1 MCIGLTREES
11 YASSLGILWGR
22 IFYFFTLD
30 CLKVLGFIG
39 EESFA
44 SSMGMIFIREEFS
57 TSLLGMVF
65 LMCLIFRGKVF
76 YFLTEDSVLEV
87 LELLRKSLLLPH

>member
-1 MCIGLTREES
+1 MVGLIR
-11 YASSLGILWGR
+11 
-22 IFYFFTLD
+22 
-30 CLKVLGFIG
+30 

-76 YFLTEDSVLEV
+76 YFLTEDSVLNV
-87 LELLRKSLLLPH
+87 LDPLGKNLLLPP